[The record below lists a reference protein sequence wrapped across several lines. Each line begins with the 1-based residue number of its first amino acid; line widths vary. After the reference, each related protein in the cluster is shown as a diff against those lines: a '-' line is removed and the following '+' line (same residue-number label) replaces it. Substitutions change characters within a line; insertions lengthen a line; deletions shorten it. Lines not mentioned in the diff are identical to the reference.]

1 MVKKTIVLSQ
11 SDIDFVKELAK
22 KMRSKGAVFGDF
34 SKALRKIIEE
44 YKNGKRNENNNEK
57 M

>member
-1 MVKKTIVLSQ
+1 MVKKTVVLSQ
-11 SDIDFVKELAK
+11 SNIDFVKEIAK